1 LKIRH
6 LTPGARISATLGVIA
21 VGALALSGCAGDG
34 ASANYVEGGTFVY
47 ALGTDIGSLDPA
59 LGVTSAALAVG
70 QYAYDPLVHL
80 DEDGKIVAGLAKD
93 WKVDGTTVTFTL
105 RDDVTCA
112 DGAKFTATTAKKNLD
127 FIGDPENAS
136 PLLGAFVPVGAT
148 TDADDASGTLTLELA
163 APSPFVIEAL
173 SNVVMVCDNGLEDR
187 TSIVTATDG
196 TGPFV
201 LDEAVANDHYTYSVR
216 EGYTWGPD
224 GATTAEKGTP
234 AKVEFRVIPNETTA
248 ANLLVSGDINAAQI
262 VGPDAARLA
271 DLQATSS
278 QLVLG
283 EGWFNQAPDRV
294 TADLAVRTA
303 LVQALDLD
311 ALANV
316 ASSGTGKRATQLAVV
331 DPAPCQGGDFTAAF
345 PDAGVENAA
354 STLEEAG
361 WAKGSDGIYAKDGKP
376 LTIAFI
382 HDTALG
388 AGGDAAAELAVTAW
402 QALGVTVNAS
412 GQPTD
417 QLAGIMFGGGDWDLV
432 WEPLNVSTP
441 DQLVGYL
448 SGPTLADGGTNFAS
462 IDNADYTAATTEAMG
477 MVGTDGCSTWFE
489 AETALVQN
497 VDVLAFANSVLYT
510 YAKNAEFSGATSP
523 DPTSIRLTK

>member
-1 LKIRH
+1 MKIRH
-6 LTPGARISATLGVIA
+6 LTPRARISATVGVIA

-34 ASANYVEGGTFVY
+34 TSANYVEGGTFVY

-80 DEDGKIVAGLAKD
+80 NEEGEIIAGLAKE
-93 WKVDGTTVTFTL
+93 WNVDGTTVSFTL

-112 DGAKFTATTAKKNLD
+112 DGAKFTATTAKGNLD

-148 TDADDASGTLTLELA
+148 IEADDEAGTLTLELA

-173 SNVVMVCDNGLEDR
+173 SNVVMVCDKGLADR
-187 TSIVTATDG
+187 ESIVTATDG

-216 EGYTWGPD
+216 DGYKWGPD
-224 GATTAEKGTP
+224 GATTDEKGMP
-234 AKVEFRVIPNETTA
+234 AQVEFRVIPNETTA

-262 VGPDAARLA
+262 VGPDAARLT

-331 DPAPCQGGDFTAAF
+331 DPAPCQGGDFTSAF
-345 PDAGVENAA
+345 PAPALTKPQPRSRTPAGRRAPTGSTRRTASRSRSRSSTTRHSEPAA
-354 STLEEAG
+354 TRQPNWRSPRG
-361 WAKGSDGIYAKDGKP
+361 RSS
-376 LTIAFI
+376 
-382 HDTALG
+382 
-388 AGGDAAAELAVTAW
+388 
-402 QALGVTVNAS
+402 AS
-412 GQPTD
+412 R
-417 QLAGIMFGGGDWDLV
+417 
-432 WEPLNVSTP
+432 STP
-441 DQLVGYL
+441 PG
-448 SGPTLADGGTNFAS
+448 SR
-462 IDNADYTAATTEAMG
+462 
-477 MVGTDGCSTWFE
+477 
-489 AETALVQN
+489 
-497 VDVLAFANSVLYT
+497 
-510 YAKNAEFSGATSP
+510 
-523 DPTSIRLTK
+523 PTSSPESCSAVATGTSSGSRST

>member
-1 LKIRH
+1 LKKND
-6 LTPGARISATLGVIA
+6 LTPRARVTAFVGITA
-21 VGALALSGCAGDG
+21 VGVLALAGCAGGGGSTD
-34 ASANYVEGGTFVY
+34 YVEDGTFVY

-80 DEDGKIVAGLAKD
+80 TEDGTVVAGLATE
-93 WKVDGTTVTFTL
+93 WGVDGTTVSFTL

-112 DGAKFTATTAKKNLD
+112 DGAAFTATTAKRNID
-127 FIGDPENAS
+127 FIADPNNAS
-136 PLLGAFVPVGAT
+136 PLLGAFVPVGVT
-148 TDADDASGTLTLELA
+148 TEADDEAGTLTLTLA

-173 SNVVMVCDNGLEDR
+173 SNVVMVCDKGLDDR
-187 TSIVTATDG
+187 SSIVTATDG
-196 TGPFV
+196 TGPFI
-201 LDEAVANDHYTYSVR
+201 LDEAVANDHYTYTVR
-216 EGYTWGPD
+216 EGYSWGPD
-224 GATTAEKGTP
+224 GATTGETGTP

-262 VGPDAARLA
+262 VGPDAARLT

-283 EGWFNQAPDRV
+283 EGWFNQAADRV

-316 ASSGTGKRATQLAVV
+316 ISSGTGKRATQLAVV
-331 DPAPCQGGDFTAAF
+331 DPAPCQGGDFTSAF
-345 PDAGVENAA
+345 PAPGVDEAAG
-354 STLEEAG
+354 TLEGAG
-361 WAKGSDGIYAKDGKP
+361 WAKGADGIYAKDGKP

-388 AGGDAAAELAVTAW
+388 TGGDAAAELAVTAW
-402 QALGVTVNAS
+402 QDLGVVVNAS

-417 QLAGIMFGGGDWDLV
+417 QISGIMFGGGDWDLI

-448 SGPTLADGGTNFAS
+448 SGPTLAEGGTNFAS
-462 IDNADYTAATTEAMG
+462 IQNADYVDATTAAMG
-477 MVGTDGCSTWFE
+477 MVGTEGCSTWFE